1 MTVDDA
7 GPGTAGGAATDRSG
21 LDLSPNGVAGAIAGS
36 AGQGSA
42 DGEIRERAASSPPG
56 SLMLMLHSL
65 LLILGI
71 VLISVA
77 FGSGSAGATGLVT
90 VGAVLVL
97 LAFAVAIGL
106 TTVAPGEAQV
116 IQLYGRYTGT
126 IRGGGM
132 FWVVPGSRRR
142 KVSTKIRSHQT
153 DAAKVN
159 DADGNPIEIAAV
171 VVWQVQDTA
180 RAVFGVEDLTNFVA
194 LQAETTV
201 RQIASWYPYD
211 DYGEGRVSLRGATG
225 EITAQLAAKLA
236 ERVAPAGVKIIEA
249 RLIRL
254 AYAQE
259 IAHAMLRRQQAG
271 AMVAA
276 RQKIVDGAVGMVESA
291 LARLDADGLID
302 LDPERK
308 ASMVSN
314 MLVVLCSD
322 HPAQPVVN
330 TGTLY
335 Q

>member
-1 MTVDDA
+1 VTVDDA
-7 GPGTAGGAATDRSG
+7 GTSAPDGAAADTNG
-21 LDLSPNGVAGAIAGS
+21 LDPSQNGVAGAIAGS
-36 AGQGSA
+36 AGPGGA
-42 DGEIRERAASSPPG
+42 DGEIRERAASVPPG
-56 SLMLMLHSL
+56 SLMLALHSV
-65 LLILGI
+65 LLIVGI
-71 VLISVA
+71 TVLSVAFTSAGRVGLITTGATLVLLAIVVAVGLISVA
-77 FGSGSAGATGLVT
+77 
-90 VGAVLVL
+90 
-97 LAFAVAIGL
+97 
-106 TTVAPGEAQV
+106 PGDAQV
-116 IQLYGRYTGT
+116 IQLYGRYRGT

-132 FWVVPGSRRR
+132 FWVPPGSKRR
-142 KVSTKIRSHQT
+142 KISTKIRSHQT
-153 DAAKVN
+153 EVAKVN

-171 VVWQVQDTA
+171 VVWQVKDTA
-180 RAVFGVEDLTNFVA
+180 KAVFGVDDLTSFVA

-201 RQIASWYPYD
+201 RQIANLYPYD
-211 DYGEGRVSLRGATG
+211 DHGEGRLSLRGAT
-225 EITAQLAAKLA
+225 EDVTARLADKLA
-236 ERVAPAGVKIIEA
+236 QRVAPAGVKIIEV

-291 LARLDADGLID
+291 LARLDADGLVD

>member
-7 GPGTAGGAATDRSG
+7 GTSAPDGAAADSYG
-21 LDLSPNGVAGAIAGS
+21 LDPSHNGVAGATAGN
-36 AGQGSA
+36 AGPGGA
-42 DGEIRERAASSPPG
+42 GGEICERAASSPPG
-56 SLMLMLHSL
+56 ALMLMLHSL

-77 FGSGSAGATGLVT
+77 FGSSGAAGLFT
-90 VGAVLVL
+90 VGAVLVVAAVG
-97 LAFAVAIGL
+97 LAFGL
-106 TTVAPGEAQV
+106 TSVAPGDAQV

-132 FWVVPGSRRR
+132 FWVTPGSKRR
-142 KVSTKIRSHQT
+142 KISTKIRSHQT
-153 DAAKVN
+153 EVAKVN

-171 VVWQVQDTA
+171 VVWQVEDTA
-180 RAVFGVEDLTNFVA
+180 KAVFGVDDLTSFVA

-201 RQIASWYPYD
+201 RQIANLYPYD
-211 DYGEGRVSLRGATG
+211 DHGEGRLSLRGAT
-225 EITAQLAAKLA
+225 EDVTARLADKLA
-236 ERVAPAGVKIIEA
+236 QRVAAAGVKIIEV

-291 LARLDADGLID
+291 LARLDADGLVD